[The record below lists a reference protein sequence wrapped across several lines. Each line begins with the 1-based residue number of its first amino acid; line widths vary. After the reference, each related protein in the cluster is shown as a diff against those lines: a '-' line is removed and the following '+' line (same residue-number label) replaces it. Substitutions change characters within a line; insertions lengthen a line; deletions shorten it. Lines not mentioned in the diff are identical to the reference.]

1 MESRYHVRSI
11 SLPCRLHSYTLGIDE
26 ELSKLKFSE
35 ALSASSYRADT
46 IRAGLFGLGELYE
59 NVDDL
64 LRLPLTQQAL
74 VQHQQE
80 KWVGEVLDG
89 SVRLLDLC
97 GTTRDL
103 LSNMKERVRD
113 LQSDLR
119 RRRGKNS
126 SMESSIGAY
135 ISARKKA
142 KKEILK
148 GLEALKR
155 MEGKLGSSPL
165 MGLDQNQ
172 AVLARLLREVCS
184 VTISIFKL
192 LLSFVSASGSKSK
205 SSSGWSVVS
214 KLMMKKVAVT
224 CEEEKANEVESVDAS
239 LRHLFKQNSSKDV
252 DVERVQIQVA
262 QRRLEALE
270 VGIEGLEG
278 GLECMFRRLI
288 QTRVS
293 LLNILT
299 P

>member
-11 SLPCRLHSYTLGIDE
+11 SLPCRLHSCTLRIDE
-26 ELSKLKFSE
+26 ELKKLKISE
-35 ALSASSYRADT
+35 ASSTSTYKSET
-46 IRAGLFGLGELYE
+46 IRANLSGLGELYE
-59 NVDDL
+59 FVDDL

-89 SVRLLDLC
+89 SVRLLDIC
-97 GTTRDL
+97 GTTKEVL
-103 LSNMKERVRD
+103 LQMKERVRD

-119 RRRGKNS
+119 RRRDK
-126 SMESSIGAY
+126 ESSLHAY

-142 KKEILK
+142 KKEIVK
-148 GLEALKR
+148 GFEALKR
-155 MEGKLGSSPL
+155 MEGKLESSPL

-172 AVLARLLREVCS
+172 AVLARLLREICS

-192 LLSFVSASGSKSK
+192 LLSFVSAPGLNPK
-205 SSSGWSVVS
+205 SSTGWSLVS
-214 KLMMKKVAVT
+214 KLLMHRVVVT
-224 CEEEKANEVESVDAS
+224 CEGEEKANEVERVDDVVRNLCKHTS
-239 LRHLFKQNSSKDV
+239 RKDG
-252 DVERVQIQVA
+252 DVERVQIQIL
-262 QRRLEALE
+262 QRRLGALD
-270 VGIEGLEG
+270 VSIEGLEG
-278 GLECMFRRLI
+278 GLDCMFRHLI